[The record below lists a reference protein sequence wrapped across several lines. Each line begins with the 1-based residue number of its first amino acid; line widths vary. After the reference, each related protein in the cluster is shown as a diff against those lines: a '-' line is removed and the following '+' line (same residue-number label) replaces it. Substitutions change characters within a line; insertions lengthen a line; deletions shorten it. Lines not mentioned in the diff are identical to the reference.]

1 MATLNE
7 VLTAFQGA
15 TQVSAPTLAGSLLVI
30 CAGVGGVLAVAW
42 IFQVGREAVRGSLH
56 RAPITLLLIIVAF
69 IFLIGSIG
77 VFYE

>member
-1 MATLNE
+1 MATLND

-42 IFQVGREAVRGSLH
+42 VFQVSREAVRGSLH
-56 RAPITLLLIIVAF
+56 RAPLTLLFIVAAF
-69 IFLIGSIG
+69 AILISAMG
-77 VFYE
+77 VFYQ

>member
-1 MATLNE
+1 MATLND

-30 CAGVGGVLAVAW
+30 CAGVGGILAVAW
-42 IFQVGREAVRGSLH
+42 VFQVSREAVRGSLH

>member
-1 MATLNE
+1 MATLND

-42 IFQVGREAVRGSLH
+42 VFQVSREAVRGSLH